1 MHVSF
6 GSPQH
11 NCMVFRRVA
20 SVPLKVPGMCQLVL
34 GWSSW
39 EDGGGQSRANV
50 RVCLWCAFITLMAV
64 SFLSLP
70 LSLSLSPPHAAAGT
84 RWAHSPLRPL
94 SAKAG
99 FLQLR
104 LFVCV
109 FFSFSSLHVSA
120 CWFHC
125 QPHTHH
131 PRWRG
136 PSPRPAKGSPGIQQL
151 PADAAGPS
159 LQCSSSR
166 VLDSGPAGA
175 WCVGKWC
182 P

>member
-1 MHVSF
+1 MVMHVSF

-109 FFSFSSLHVSA
+109 FFFFLLFTCFSLLVSLSA
-120 CWFHC
+120 
-125 QPHTHH
+125 PHT
-131 PRWRG
+131 PSQMEG
-136 PSPRPAKGSPGIQQL
+136 PQP
-151 PADAAGPS
+151 
-159 LQCSSSR
+159 SSSQGLAWYPAAAR
-166 VLDSGPAGA
+166 RCSRSQLAVLQLKSA
-175 WCVGKWC
+175 
-182 P
+182 